1 MKADFY
7 NKVLASQSGTT
18 LGSEL
23 LRDILIPSLVGNN
36 DDIMY
41 WAGKLLARK
50 LLLATDNDLRLFF
63 EYAGWGTLTHTKSK
77 KEEHTFELSGD
88 PVKTRFGATEKPDFQ
103 MEAGFIAETFQL
115 HSNFTTEAKVEKID
129 DKKPMVTINVII
141 DSHAPVQPESTDVE
155 PFSMIEFDKLQKEAQ
170 RVDSSA
176 NEKEENEEKSDK

>member
-1 MKADFY
+1 MKKDFY
-7 NKVLASQSGTT
+7 NQVLGHQTGTT

-23 LRDILIPSLVGNN
+23 LRDALIPSLVGNN

-77 KEEHTFELSGD
+77 KEEHTFELSGE
-88 PVKTRFGATEKPDFQ
+88 PVKVRFSATEKPDFQ
-103 MEAGFIAETFQL
+103 LEAGFIAETFQL
-115 HSNFTTEAKVEKID
+115 HSNFTTEAKVEKTD
-129 DKKPMVTINVII
+129 DKKDVVTISVII

-170 RVDSSA
+170 KVDSD
-176 NEKEENEEKSDK
+176 KED